1 VAGRRLALAGVLAA
15 AALAAP
21 GAPAAEARAKPQRI
35 MSLNMCT
42 DILVLQLVPKS
53 RIASVTYLARTA
65 VEAIDPTLDDGV
77 TVNQGAAEE
86 VLAQKPDLLIT
97 GDMSTPMTR
106 RLAKLAGV
114 PLVEVKSAQTFAD
127 IRAVTRQVGAAVG
140 EPARAEA
147 LIARMDAELADLAAH
162 PPPRRIRVAAW
173 SGDTVPGKATLA
185 NAIIEAAGGVNI
197 AANLDPARA
206 NSFGIE
212 DLLAARPE
220 VLMYGQGAAGRPSV
234 LSGQTGHAAVRK
246 LWAGRRIG
254 YPEALY
260 TCGAPQSARAAI
272 DLRHALSAVAAGRAP

>member
-1 VAGRRLALAGVLAA
+1 MNGCRLALGVTLALA
-15 AALAAP
+15 VSAAP
-21 GAPAAEARAKPQRI
+21 GALAAGAPKPMRI

-42 DILVLQLVPKS
+42 DILVLQLAPKS
-53 RIASVTYLARTA
+53 SIASVTYLARTA
-65 VEAIDPTLDDGV
+65 VEAIDPALDDGV
-77 TVNQGAAEE
+77 AINQGAAEE

-106 RLAKLAGV
+106 RLARLAGV
-114 PLVEVKSAQTFAD
+114 PLVEVKSARSFAD
-127 IRAVTRQVGAAVG
+127 IRAATRQVGAAVG
-140 EPARAEA
+140 ERARAEA
-147 LIARMDAELADLAAH
+147 LIARMDADLADLAAH

-173 SGDTVPGKATLA
+173 SGDTVPGRATLA

-197 AANLDPARA
+197 ATDLDPARA

-220 VLMYGQGAAGRPSV
+220 VLMYGRGGAGRPSV

-260 TCGAPQSARAAI
+260 TCGAPQSARAAR
-272 DLRHALSAVAAGRAP
+272 DLRRALLAVAAGRAP